1 MYPWMKKAYSFRIYP
16 NKNQEVKLNKT
27 LNTCRHLYNDALF
40 ERKRQIELNKLR
52 RDFQV
57 FPWGSSIKPEW
68 ISYEDQANN
77 LSSNKDFFQKEVH
90 SQVLQNVLKRVN
102 KSIENFFNGFGFP
115 RFKGKNKYNSFTYP
129 QSGFEVEIENG
140 KEGKLRLS
148 KIGMMRI
155 ILHRDIEGK
164 IKTCTIKKDVNQWYA
179 IFTADIKK
187 IKKKIGKVPIEKKI
201 GVDVGLINLLALS
214 NGEMIEPP
222 KFFRKLEN
230 KLAKEQRKLS
240 RKKLRSN
247 SRKKQ
252 KIKVAKVH
260 RKIRNQRKDFSH
272 KTGKTLVNRFDFIG
286 FENLHIQNMMKNH
299 HLAKSIAD
307 AGWYQLQILTASK
320 AEEAGKQVKLCIANG
335 TSQTCHICG
344 NIQKMTLK
352 DRVFR
357 CNHCGNI
364 DNRDIN
370 SANEVLN
377 RCRCTVGTT
386 GISDEA
392 CKSGPSRDIMK
403 QEAKQLV
410 GW

>member
-1 MYPWMKKAYSFRIYP
+1 MNKAYGFRIFP

-27 LNTCRHLYNDALF
+27 LNTCRHLYNDALA

-77 LSSNKDFFQKEVH
+77 LSSNKDSLQKEVH

-115 RFKGKNKYNSFTYP
+115 RFKGKNRYNSFTYP
-129 QSGFEVEIENG
+129 QSGFEVEIEDGN
-140 KEGKLRLS
+140 EGKLTLS
-148 KIGMMRI
+148 KIGKMRI
-155 ILHRDIEGK
+155 ILHRDIEGR
-164 IKTCTIKKDVNQWYA
+164 IKTCTIKKDIDQWYA
-179 IFTADIKK
+179 IFTVEIRKT
-187 IKKKIGKVPIEKKI
+187 IEKVPIEKKI

-222 KFFRKLEN
+222 KFFRNSEK

-247 SRKKQ
+247 NRKKQ

-260 RKIRNQRKDFSH
+260 QKIRNQRKDFSH
-272 KTGKTLVNRFDFIG
+272 KTGRTLVNRFDFIG
-286 FENLHIQNMMKNH
+286 FESLHIQNMMQNH
-299 HLAKSIAD
+299 HLAKSIVD

-320 AEEAGKQVKLCIANG
+320 AEEAGKRVKLCIANG
-335 TSQTCHICG
+335 TSQTCHLCG
-344 NIQKMTLK
+344 NIQKMMLK

-357 CNHCGNI
+357 CNQCGNI
-364 DNRDIN
+364 QNRDTN

-377 RCRCTVGTT
+377 RCTVGMT
-386 GISDEA
+386 GIKA
-392 CKSGPSRDIMK
+392 CKSGLRRDMMK
-403 QEAKQLV
+403 QEAIKLV